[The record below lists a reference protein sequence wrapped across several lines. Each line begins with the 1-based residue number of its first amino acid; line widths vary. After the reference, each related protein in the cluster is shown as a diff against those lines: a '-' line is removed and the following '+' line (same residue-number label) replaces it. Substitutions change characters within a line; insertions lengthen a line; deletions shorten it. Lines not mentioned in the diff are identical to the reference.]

1 MASPRR
7 ETSIAGVLG
16 ATQVDDGPRGLM
28 GPPGGRRPAILRA
41 STRTQSQEGGQQG
54 HAVWQHREEAENG
67 CRQETAAAAQA
78 TTPSTRSSSQDEESY
93 VSDDSQL

>member
-16 ATQVDDGPRGLM
+16 ATQVDDGPRGLTGSVNSDSQAIPYGNATKKKAGM
-28 GPPGGRRPAILRA
+28 KRRTAPKEPAAEARA
-41 STRTQSQEGGQQG
+41 
-54 HAVWQHREEAENG
+54 A
-67 CRQETAAAAQA
+67 
-78 TTPSTRSSSQDEESY
+78 TPSTSQDEESY